1 MKKLYLFAILALVFA
16 VMLSACAAPAAPA
29 ESGAMPE
36 EMVEEVTIK
45 IITAQGPL
53 ADGLVALIPQFEDEN
68 PGIKVEVVPFP
79 WTTFFEKV
87 ISLAR
92 SKSGEFDVI
101 FADDPW
107 MPNIVDGGLSVNLTE
122 AYGATRDDDVPEI
135 SYDVFSW
142 PPPYGPI
149 PKDFQTG
156 ERPDLHALPIQ
167 GNVIMFYIRQD
178 ILDEQGLAPPE
189 TWDDV
194 LKIAETVHCPDCDP
208 PFYAYNVR
216 GAAGS
221 DALALLWSLGGG
233 IFDDEFNV
241 ILDNEAGCDALKLYE
256 QLSKYLPPGGNTYG
270 TTEMVAE
277 VISGRAMMG
286 IGWPGDAYAAFEDET
301 DSDVAGKILYL
312 PLPASE
318 VGAPHVSMMGHWGLV
333 LNAHSE
339 NKDATWA
346 YMEWMHYNQEHAL
359 AYAHAGGIP
368 FRKSVFNDPE
378 LILEKPWFPA
388 QFEALM
394 VPPKWRPRSTQ
405 ATGIS
410 LAILGPAFSA
420 VGAGDMTGQEACEQ
434 AGAEIR
440 LEMEGVTN

>member
-1 MKKLYLFAILALVFA
+1 MRNLYLVALIALVTALAFT
-16 VMLSACAAPAAPA
+16 ACTPPAAPA
-29 ESGAMPE
+29 DTGGAME
-36 EMVEEVTIK
+36 EPEEVTIK

-53 ADGLVALIPQFEDEN
+53 ADGLVALIPQFEEEN

-92 SKSGEFDVI
+92 TSSGEFDVI

-122 AYGATRDDDVPEI
+122 AYGATRDDDVPEV

-149 PKDFQTG
+149 PLDFQTG
-156 ERPDLHALPIQ
+156 EKPELHALPIQ
-167 GNVIMFYIRQD
+167 GNVIMFYVRQD
-178 ILDEQGLAPPE
+178 ILDEHGLAPPE

-194 LKIAETVHCPDCDP
+194 LAIADTVHCPDCDP
-208 PFYAYNVR
+208 PFYGYNVR

-221 DALALLWSLGGG
+221 DALALLWSMGGG

-241 ILDNEAGCDALKLYE
+241 ILDTEESCDALTLYE

-277 VISGRAMMG
+277 VVSGRAMMG
-286 IGWPGDAYAAFEDET
+286 IGWPGDAYAAFEDDN
-301 DSDVAGKILYL
+301 DSDVAGKMLYM
-312 PLPASE
+312 PLPAAAE
-318 VGAPHVSMMGHWGLV
+318 GAPHVSMMGHWGLV

-339 NKDATWA
+339 YKDAAWT

-368 FRKSVFNDPE
+368 FRDSVFNDPDLVE
-378 LILEKPWFPA
+378 LKPWFPA
-388 QFEALM
+388 QYEALL
-394 VPPKWRPRSTQ
+394 VPPRWRPRSTQ

-410 LAILGPAFSA
+410 LAILGPAFSE
-420 VGAGDMTGQEACEQ
+420 VGAGDITGQEACER
-434 AGAEIR
+434 AAAEIR
-440 LEMEGVTN
+440 VEMEGVTN